1 MRCNGTQKPFSPKR
15 LTVSC
20 HYNYVPI
27 LASTLA
33 EHLHV
38 LLLQFTVIWETVQEV
53 LQQQIMVK
61 ISSATLT
68 VLSSDLYQVMRHVDT
83 LMSNPRLKY
92 VQVVSGLV

>member
-1 MRCNGTQKPFSPKR
+1 
-15 LTVSC
+15 
-20 HYNYVPI
+20 
-27 LASTLA
+27 
-33 EHLHV
+33 
-38 LLLQFTVIWETVQEV
+38 VQEV